1 VCGNNLT
8 KSTVILSRIGK
19 VTEKIKKNA
28 FEMKKKWISE
38 NNVSEKSV
46 TLQRFKKA
54 INCLTKLKVKVK

>member
-1 VCGNNLT
+1 
-8 KSTVILSRIGK
+8 
-19 VTEKIKKNA
+19 
-28 FEMKKKWISE
+28 MKKKWISE